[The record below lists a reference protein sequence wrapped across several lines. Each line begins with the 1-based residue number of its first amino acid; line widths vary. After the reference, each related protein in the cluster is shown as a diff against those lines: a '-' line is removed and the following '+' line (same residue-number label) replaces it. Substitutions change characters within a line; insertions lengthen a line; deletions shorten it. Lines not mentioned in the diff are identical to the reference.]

1 MATKVEDS
9 VSKYFRWFLYF
20 CLFAIIIS
28 ASSFATF
35 SGHPIMAISF
45 LLLAGITAFIFMR
58 KNTYPLRFMYPG
70 LITFFFFL
78 LLPIVFT
85 VIIGFT
91 NLSTGH
97 LLTKDK
103 AQSILLQE
111 VYVPQDGDALY
122 LQYSVSPLPQD
133 STKFTLW
140 ITDESNP
147 RIYSGVFGIGDKEQI
162 LVAETKDQSPSELLG
177 KGELFKLFQKLK
189 ERKIILPSGE
199 LLSFFRPGQLINS
212 KRRFDLKED
221 GSLFDRQNQKVYT
234 ADDTIGS
241 FVSGDEKLSPG
252 YYVGVGFGNF
262 AKLFTDPSIKESF
275 ISIFVWTMLWA
286 IGSVFLSFSLGI
298 SLALLVNN
306 KKLAGKAV
314 YRVLLIIPY
323 SIPFFISILVFRGLL
338 NKDFGIINDILGY
351 WGMAKVNWLGEP
363 IIAKL
368 SCLMVNLWLGF
379 PYMFLVTTGI
389 LQSIP
394 DSVYEAASIDGAGRW
409 ATFRHITLPMT
420 FSAIAPL
427 LVGSFAFNLNNFVG
441 IYLLTGGGPP
451 IAGATTPAGHT
462 DILISY
468 TYRLAFEG
476 GSGQDFGLASSI
488 AIIIFFIITIITL
501 FNFKMSGMFKD
512 NK

>member
-1 MATKVEDS
+1 M
-9 VSKYFRWFLYF
+9 SKLFRWILIALFLGM
-20 CLFAIIIS
+20 IITM
-28 ASSFATF
+28 ASIATF
-35 SGHPIMAISF
+35 SGHPVIASGLVVLALIS
-45 LLLAGITAFIFMR
+45 AFIFL
-58 KNTYPLRFMYPG
+58 NQQAYPLRFMYPG

-78 LLPIVFT
+78 VLPIIFT
-85 VIIGFT
+85 VVIGFT

-97 LLTKDK
+97 LLTKEK
-103 AQSILLQE
+103 VVSILQQE
-111 VYVPQDGDALY
+111 VFIPADDQALY
-122 LQYSVSPLPQD
+122 LQYSIVRDQSQD
-133 STKFTLW
+133 TLQLW
-140 ITDESNP
+140 VIDESVP
-147 RIYSGVFGIGDKEQI
+147 VTYRGSFSLEKSLHI
-162 LVAETKDQSPSELLG
+162 LVQKTSDSLPAETMT
-177 KGELFKLFQKLK
+177 KGELFKLFQKMRDK
-189 ERKIILPSGE
+189 KIELPDGQLFS
-199 LLSFFRPGQLINS
+199 LIRPGQLVNS
-212 KRRFDLKED
+212 KKRFELKAD
-221 GSLFDRQNQKVYT
+221 GTLYDKQYDRIYV
-234 ADDTIGS
+234 ADDVNGS
-241 FVSGDEKLSPG
+241 FVSGEERLSPG

-275 ISIFVWTMLWA
+275 ISIFIWTMIWA

-298 SLALLVNN
+298 SLALLVNH
-306 KKLAGKAV
+306 KGLAGKAL

-338 NKDFGIINDILGY
+338 NKDFGIINDMLSM
-351 WGMAKVNWLGEP
+351 WGVEKVNWLGDP
-363 IIAKL
+363 TIARI
-368 SCLMVNLWLGF
+368 SCLIVNLWLGF

-394 DSVYEAASIDGAGRW
+394 ESVYEAASIDGAGRW

-451 IAGATTPAGHT
+451 IAGATTPAGET

-488 AIIIFFIITIITL
+488 AIIIFLIITVLTL
-501 FNFKMSGMFKD
+501 INFKMSGMLKD
-512 NK
+512 KGSK